1 MLWAVA
7 AFLQRKTTRM
17 ARPDLGRDDIFV
29 YRPTKQTLKAWD
41 PFWDAQEIF
50 FVLDQT
56 EVGEGRTEWKV
67 FWVAGV
73 ATLRIIGHVLAK
85 VDGSSSAVHKAEI
98 NRLWGEWKDER
109 AEHTIFW
116 DFIEEERNSIL
127 KTYEFGAQLIE
138 DDDGAD
144 IVFSDGDS
152 AFGKFRD
159 ALYWWRTQL
168 EELESKLP

>member
-1 MLWAVA
+1 M
-7 AFLQRKTTRM
+7 
-17 ARPDLGRDDIFV
+17 IFV
-29 YRPTKQTLKAWD
+29 YRPDRQILKAWAS
-41 PFWDAQEIF
+41 FWDSHEILF
-50 FVLDQT
+50 FLNQI

-85 VDGSSSAVHKAEI
+85 VDGSSSAVHMAAI
-98 NRLWGEWKDER
+98 NQLWNEWKADQ

-116 DFIEEERNSIL
+116 DFIREERNSIL
-127 KTYEFGAQLIE
+127 ETYEFGAQLVE

-144 IVFSDGDS
+144 IVFSDGES
-152 AFGKFRD
+152 AFGKSRD
-159 ALYWWRTQL
+159 ALYWWRAQL

>member
-1 MLWAVA
+1 
-7 AFLQRKTTRM
+7 M
-17 ARPDLGRDDIFV
+17 AKVDLTRDDIFV
-29 YRPTKQTLKAWD
+29 YQPAKQALKAWA
-41 PFWDAQEIF
+41 PFWDAQEIY
-50 FVLDQT
+50 FVLTQT
-56 EVGEGRTEWKV
+56 EVGEGRTEWKML
-67 FWVAGV
+67 WVAGV

-85 VDGSSSAVHKAEI
+85 VDSSSSVVHRAEI
-98 NRLWGEWKDER
+98 NRLWDEWKADR

-116 DFIEEERNSIL
+116 DFIEERNNIL
-127 KTYEFGAQLIE
+127 KTYEFGAQLVE
-138 DDDGAD
+138 DDDDSD